1 MKLNLK
7 IRFKNPVF
15 LAQLFLALITPV
27 LSYAG
32 LTASEVTTWSACFDL
47 VTSALRNPY
56 VLSLVAVSVWN
67 AVNDPT
73 TSGLRDSVTA
83 LAYQKTKINK
93 QRYDQYGNHNTIM

>member
-15 LAQLFLALITPV
+15 LAQLMLALITPI

-32 LTASEVTTWSACFDL
+32 LTASDVTTWRACFDL
-47 VTSALRNPY
+47 ITSALRNPY

-73 TSGLRDSVTA
+73 TSGLRDSATA
-83 LAYQKTKINK
+83 LAYHKPKINK
-93 QRYDQYGNHNTIM
+93 QRYYRYGNHNTVM

>member
-15 LAQLFLALITPV
+15 LAQLMLALITPI

-32 LTASEVTTWSACFDL
+32 LTTSDVTTWRACFDL
-47 VTSALRNPY
+47 ITSALRNPY

-73 TSGLRDSVTA
+73 TSGLRDSATA
-83 LAYQKTKINK
+83 LAYHKPKINK
-93 QRYDQYGNHNTIM
+93 QRYDRYGNHNTVM